1 MLDAF
6 KTCGSSPPKNYTVKA
21 VSFRLVREPEAPRR
35 PRLSDPAT
43 VATLARQLLPD
54 DSREHF
60 GILMLNTQNGLVAY
74 HEVSVG
80 TLNASL
86 VHPRE
91 VFGPVLRVM
100 GVAAIILIHNH
111 PSGDVAPS
119 REDLRI
125 TQQLVEAGR
134 ILDIAVH
141 DHVIIGHGPDHDGVT
156 EKWVSLAQTGRI
168 G

>member
-1 MLDAF
+1 MVMLDAF
-6 KTCGSSPPKNYTVKA
+6 KTCGSSPPKNYTVRT
-21 VSFRLVREPEAPRR
+21 VSFRLVREPDAPRR
-35 PRLSDPAT
+35 PRLSDPGT
-43 VATLARQLLPD
+43 VAAFARQLLPD

-60 GILMLNTQNGLVAY
+60 GILMLNTQNALVAY

-111 PSGDVAPS
+111 PSADPTPS
-119 REDLRI
+119 REDLRL
-125 TQQLVEAGR
+125 TWQLVDAGKLLE
-134 ILDIAVH
+134 IEIH
-141 DHVIIGHGPDHDGVT
+141 DHVIIGNGSGRF
-156 EKWVSLAQTGRI
+156 VSLANTGQLAR
-168 G
+168 

>member
-6 KTCGSSPPKNYTVKA
+6 KTCGSSPPKNYTVTA

-43 VATLARQLLPD
+43 VAAFARQLLPD

-60 GILMLNTQNGLVAY
+60 GILMLNAQNGLVAY

-91 VFGPVLRVM
+91 VFGPALRLL
-100 GVAAIILIHNH
+100 GVASIILVHNH
-111 PSGDVAPS
+111 PSGDPTPS
-119 REDLRI
+119 REDLRL
-125 TQQLVEAGR
+125 THQLVQAAELLDLR
-134 ILDIAVH
+134 IH
-141 DHVIIGHGPDHDGVT
+141 DHIIIGSGSET
-156 EKWVSLAQTGRI
+156 FRSLANTGQLEVK
-168 G
+168 